1 MYEFHYDYITN
12 KFGNKSRLS
21 FTDTDSC
28 MYEIEIERV
37 DFSKNK
43 ETFDW
48 SNLPAKLKY
57 HDNWKALGFDKVND
71 QMCGIA
77 IKNFFGSHD

>member
-1 MYEFHYDYITN
+1 MKTISKSKSVLTLNKQTYFRTCKLELSKIPMYEFHYDYITN

-37 DFSKNK
+37 LVDFSKNK
-43 ETFDW
+43 ETFD
-48 SNLPAKLKY
+48 
-57 HDNWKALGFDKVND
+57 
-71 QMCGIA
+71 
-77 IKNFFGSHD
+77 